1 MRVTTERT
9 MYELLLGSM
18 TLEHHVL
25 AECLA
30 MAKYAFSSGMIVPGW
45 LAERLDAIATQ
56 VLQKEVKSSMTV
68 DMLDAELDAEAEG
81 ELSVLPAEVNPTNPL
96 KELSTIHRNL
106 AEIILPATP
115 RTILLLASESAR
127 AGLWRFL
134 GPVRLV
140 RGLVLMALMCLASF
154 VALATSADVNTVSV
168 SKNILEIHGF
178 PLLLNLLFL
187 LTAAALGACFAA
199 LFQANRFIAEGTFD
213 PKYESSYWIRVIL
226 GLIAGLLLSHM
237 VPLTNDD
244 ISILSVTKPMLALLG
259 GFSAAMVYRIIRR
272 LIEAVESLVKGEGR
286 EATAVQEQTAQARLS
301 AQSAQSRLQLVAGL
315 TNLQQ
320 HLAAQA
326 SPETLRLELERIM
339 GNLLLPDEERV
350 R

>member
-1 MRVTTERT
+1 MGATTERT
-9 MYELLLGSM
+9 MYERLLGSM
-18 TLEHHVL
+18 TLEHHIL

-30 MAKYAFSSGMIVPGW
+30 MAKYAFSSGMKVPGW

-56 VLQKEVKSSMTV
+56 VLQEEVKSSMTV
-68 DMLDAELDAEAEG
+68 DMLDAEVEG
-81 ELSVLPAEVNPTNPL
+81 ALPVPLAQAHPTTRV

-106 AEIILPATP
+106 AEIILPASP

-127 AGLWRFL
+127 GGLWHFL

-140 RGLVLMALMCLASF
+140 RGLVIMALLCLASF
-154 VALATSADVNTVSV
+154 IALGTSAEVNIVSM
-168 SKNILEIHGF
+168 SRDILEIQGF

-199 LFQANRFIAEGTFD
+199 LFQANRYIAQGTFD

-237 VPLTNDD
+237 VPLTNDE
-244 ISILSVTKPMLALLG
+244 ISKFSVTKPSLALLG

-272 LIEAVESLVKGEGR
+272 LIEAVESLVKGESR
-286 EATAVQEQTAQARLS
+286 DATAMQEQTSQARLA
-301 AQSAQSRLQLVAGL
+301 AQSAQTRLQLAASL

-320 HLAAQA
+320 QLAANA
-326 SPETLRLELERIM
+326 SPETPRLELERIM
-339 GNLLLPDEERV
+339 GNLLLPEEERG